1 MFEGR
6 ELTNEDIRELN
17 RYLVTIDPARYSHA
31 EGNFLRFICVYILLL
46 IFIRIHVHF
55 IT

>member
-17 RYLVTIDPARYSHA
+17 RYLATIEPTRYSHA
-31 EGNFLRFICVYILLL
+31 EGNFLRFIYVYILLL
-46 IFIRIHVHF
+46 VFIRIHVHF
-55 IT
+55 MT